1 MMMMMMEHSAIDLS
15 NRVRAVICPCPFY
28 WVQQSS
34 VYRVYLGMYTVGK
47 RRRVLAI
54 LMTRVLARAQ
64 SAVLS
69 YEPTYTY
76 MYRLQLRLARGQT
89 QTLLH

>member
-1 MMMMMMEHSAIDLS
+1 
-15 NRVRAVICPCPFY
+15 
-28 WVQQSS
+28 
-34 VYRVYLGMYTVGK
+34 MYTVGK

-76 MYRLQLRLARGQT
+76 TGMYRLQLRLARGQT

>member
-1 MMMMMMEHSAIDLS
+1 MPVSVLLGSAELGLS
-15 NRVRAVICPCPFY
+15 C
-28 WVQQSS
+28 
-34 VYRVYLGMYTVGK
+34 LGMYTVGK

-54 LMTRVLARAQ
+54 LMTLVLARAQ
-64 SAVLS
+64 SDVLMS
-69 YEPTYTY
+69 LGTYTY